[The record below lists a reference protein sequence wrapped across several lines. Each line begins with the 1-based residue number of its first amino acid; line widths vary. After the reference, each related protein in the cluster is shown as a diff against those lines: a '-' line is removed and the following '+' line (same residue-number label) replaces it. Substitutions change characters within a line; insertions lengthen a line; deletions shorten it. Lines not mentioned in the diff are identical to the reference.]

1 MYTDLCVDSWQKTEK
16 KHIDLEKKYVAWV
29 L

>member
-1 MYTDLCVDSWQKTEK
+1 MYTDLCVDSWQKTER